1 MIPIL
6 RYSDPEDHRRIV
18 GLIHR
23 LRLDPMDLG
32 IAKGENG
39 TREMGTVMGIVA
51 DVARRGDD
59 AVVEQACKFDDPS
72 FTAEQIRVTPEEMA
86 SAVGRISPQ
95 QHYALNRA
103 IDQLREYQMAMM
115 PADPVPLVRPG

>member
-23 LRLDPMDLG
+23 LQLDPMDLG

-51 DVARRGDD
+51 DVARCGDD
-59 AVVEQACKFDDPS
+59 ADVEQARKFDDPA
-72 FTAEQIRVTPEEMA
+72 FTAEQLRVTREEMA
-86 SAVGRISPQ
+86 AAVKRVVPQ
-95 QHYALNRA
+95 QRYA
-103 IDQLREYQMAMM
+103 
-115 PADPVPLVRPG
+115 

>member
-1 MIPIL
+1 MVMETADDIQWRGLSLWSSLHKIRQEMIPIL

-39 TREMGTVMGIVA
+39 TREMGTVMGIVG
-51 DVARRGDD
+51 DVAKRGDD
-59 AVVEQACKFDDPS
+59 AVVEQARKFDDPS
-72 FTAEQIRVTPEEMA
+72 FTA
-86 SAVGRISPQ
+86 
-95 QHYALNRA
+95 
-103 IDQLREYQMAMM
+103 DQ
-115 PADPVPLVRPG
+115 